1 MGQERKRYFSNVLF
15 LICFILGILVTL
27 QIKNQKDNL
36 ILYNGETIREMKYQL
51 EKETSDLE
59 ILEEYKTRK
68 MTELDSFKFASSE
81 DGIEEL
87 LNSQLKYATMISQR
101 VTFKGEGLEIS
112 LSDSERNILP
122 NQNPNDFI
130 IHDQDVLRIVN
141 DLKSAGAEIISIN
154 NQVIRNTTEIKC
166 SGATIT
172 INGKT
177 FAQPFIIRAIGDK
190 ELLEAAVKSK
200 ESYAYMIE
208 NIYGIKVTATK
219 KEKIIIDATINNK
232 DFRYIK
238 EG

>member
-27 QIKNQKDNL
+27 QIKNQKDNT

-51 EKETSDLE
+51 EREKKDLE
-59 ILEEYKTRK
+59 ILEEYKQRK
-68 MTELDSFKFASSE
+68 KSELDSFEIASSKE
-81 DGIEEL
+81 SIEEL
-87 LNSQLKYATMISQR
+87 LYSQLKYSRMISQR
-101 VTFKGEGLEIS
+101 AVFMGEGLEIN
-112 LSDSERNILP
+112 LSDSERHILP

-141 DLKSAGAEIISIN
+141 DLKSAGAEVISIN
-154 NQVIRNTTEIKC
+154 NQVVRNTTEIKC

-177 FAQPFIIRAIGDK
+177 FAQPFIVRAIGDK
-190 ELLEAAVKSK
+190 ELLEAAIKSK

-208 NIYGIKVTATK
+208 NIYGIRVIAQK

-232 DFRYIK
+232 SFRYIK